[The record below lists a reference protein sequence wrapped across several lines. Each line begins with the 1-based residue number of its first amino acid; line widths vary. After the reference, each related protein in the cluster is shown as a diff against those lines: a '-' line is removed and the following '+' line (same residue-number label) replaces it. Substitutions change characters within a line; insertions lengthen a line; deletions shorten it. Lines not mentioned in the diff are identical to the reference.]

1 MNGDKNQGAG
11 LIRRLLYFA
20 EACNTG
26 GPMPKPVTEISRKS
40 ILAFLTAAREKQGLG
55 VGTLEKKAGVPTD
68 TIRDFERGKAH
79 LIRADKLQKI
89 LNALGYNLAIT
100 RLAIAAF
107 AVACFLNAAPAQ
119 AAFFH
124 KDASDLGAATVEVD
138 FSPDMGATDLVV
150 KAIGESRKTIRLAAY
165 SFTSKPVAQ
174 ALLNAHK
181 RGVDVKVV
189 VDKSQAKAR
198 YTSATFL
205 ANVGIPTRIDYKYA
219 IMHNKFIVI
228 DDVNV
233 ETGSFNFT
241 SAAEHKNAENVIV
254 LRNDPAV
261 AKQYAEEWARL
272 WEESETLEPR
282 Y

>member
-1 MNGDKNQGAG
+1 
-11 LIRRLLYFA
+11 
-20 EACNTG
+20 
-26 GPMPKPVTEISRKS
+26 MPKPAADITRES
-40 ILAFLTAAREKQGLG
+40 ILAFLEAARKDAGLG
-55 VGTLEKKAGVPTD
+55 VNALEKKAGVPTD

-79 LIRADKLQKI
+79 LIRADKLRKI
-89 LNALGYNLAIT
+89 LNVLGYNLTIT
-100 RLAIAAF
+100 RLALAAF
-107 AVACFLNAAPAQ
+107 LVAWLLNAAPGQ
-119 AAFFH
+119 AAIFH
-124 KDASDLGAATVEVD
+124 KDTADVGAATIEVA

-150 KAIGESRKTIRLAAY
+150 KAIGEARKTIRVAAY
-165 SFTSKPVAQ
+165 SFTSKPIAQ
-174 ALLNAHK
+174 ALLDAHK
-181 RGVDVKVV
+181 RGIDVEVV

-228 DDVNV
+228 DGVNV

-254 LRNDPAV
+254 LRNDRAV
-261 AKQYAEEWARL
+261 AKQYTDEWMRL
-272 WEESETLEPR
+272 WDESETLEPA